1 LVAVGKALIDLTRP
15 ARRVIATSIYSAA
28 HSDAPRDE
36 APHRFDHGAAQRY
49 ELLHARNTIRENHER
64 LMALLEDEKRKGGLW
79 QSASNQ
85 WFDGD
90 EAAWCAYADHV
101 RNRKCLEIGSG
112 PFGEISPCYWMSDR
126 VIIDP
131 LIDEYRS
138 LQIEINGKTF
148 FTDDIETIAAPSE
161 QRVERLVGTVDGV
174 IVCRNALDHCEDP
187 LCVLANIADY
197 AAAGCYL
204 LLWTDIWHLNGAD
217 EGHRDITRNPAAMD
231 AMISGFGFAVLRHC
245 KNVRAPGEC
254 LEYGVVAR
262 KSQVLASTGVGK
274 RVAARHSADQ

>member
-1 LVAVGKALIDLTRP
+1 MFVGIPDLQWGAFVLVTVRKALSNLTRP
-15 ARRVIATSIYSAA
+15 ARRIIATSIYTAP
-28 HSDAPRDE
+28 HDDAPRG
-36 APHRFDHGAAQRY
+36 FNHGGAQRY
-49 ELLHARNTIRENHER
+49 ELSHARNTIREDHER
-64 LMALLEDEKRKGGLW
+64 LIALWEEEKKKGGLW
-79 QSASNQ
+79 QGASNQ

-90 EAAWCAYADHV
+90 EAAWRAYVDHV
-101 RNRKCLEIGSG
+101 RDRKCLEIGSG

-138 LQIEINGKTF
+138 LQIEVNGKTF

-161 QRVERLVGTVDGV
+161 ERVERLVGAVDGV

-197 AAAGCYL
+197 AAARCYL
-204 LLWTDIWHLNGAD
+204 FLWTDIWHLDGAD

-231 AMISGFGFAVLRHC
+231 AMISGFGFNILHHC
-245 KNVRAPGEC
+245 KNVRPPGEC
-254 LEYGVVAR
+254 IEYGVVAR
-262 KSQVLASTGVGK
+262 KP
-274 RVAARHSADQ
+274 